1 MSLINDMLKDL
12 EARKAAEGQGFP
24 STDRAGLH
32 IEELRHTDVT
42 PPIEKDVQR
51 RLSWLFVP
59 FLLALL
65 AIAVA
70 LYLAHPS
77 VPEPGPES
85 SSPTAS
91 EPSLPAP
98 TAEQASLGAPPA
110 SAQVSPSMDNAASV
124 AKDALQLLS
133 LSATEK
139 GRELQ
144 LTLTLSA
151 ALDRPAQL
159 RREGER
165 VELHLP
171 GVQAAVLDRPHA
183 SLHGWHSE
191 ARPEGWLMGF
201 TWPKEGEVQ
210 LSPRLE
216 GDGLAR
222 WTLTLLMPDDALR
235 KATAFPTLPG
245 PSMADAPPKPETSRP
260 LAATPRPSADKGE
273 KRSMVSLTPL
283 QQAEALYSEAWQLQQ
298 KDRAELAVEKL
309 RQAVQ
314 VLPEHMRARE
324 LLIRLLLRSGR
335 SRDAEIELLRGL
347 DIQPRQPELVELM
360 VRLLADQGRSQEAL
374 AFLRTRMTADRLS
387 HQALLAVLAIRA
399 GEYNLAAEAYR
410 RAAEID
416 PHDPRWPLGR
426 AIALENSGQ
435 LTTARAAYIQALGLE
450 GLDAA
455 SRTFAQERL
464 QQLGQKE

>member
-12 EARKAAEGQGFP
+12 EARKAAEGQAFP

-70 LYLAHPS
+70 LYLARPS
-77 VPEPGPES
+77 GPEPGPES
-85 SSPTAS
+85 TPPTAS
-91 EPSLPAP
+91 ESSLPAP
-98 TAEQASLGAPPA
+98 AAEQASLSAPPA
-110 SAQVSPSMDNAASV
+110 PAPVAPSVGHTAV
-124 AKDALQLLS
+124 AKDAPQLLS
-133 LSATEK
+133 FSATEK

-151 ALDRPAQL
+151 VLDQPAQL

-165 VELHLP
+165 VELRLP
-171 GVQAAVLDRPHA
+171 GVQAAVLERPHA
-183 SLHGWHSE
+183 ALQDWHSE
-191 ARPEGWLMGF
+191 ARSEGWLIGF

-222 WTLTLLMPDDALR
+222 WTLTLLRPDEAPR
-235 KATAFPTLPG
+235 TATPLPSLAG
-245 PSMADAPPKPETSRP
+245 PSMADVPAKPETSRP
-260 LAATPRPSADKGE
+260 LPAPPRPTADKAE
-273 KRSMVSLTPL
+273 KRSTVSLTPL

-298 KDRAELAVEKL
+298 KGRTELAIEKL
-309 RQAVQ
+309 RQALQLV
-314 VLPEHMRARE
+314 PEHGRGRE
-324 LLIRLLLRSGR
+324 LLVRLLLQGGQARA
-335 SRDAEIELLRGL
+335 AELELLRGL
-347 DIQPRQPELVELM
+347 DLQPRQPELVELM
-360 VRLLADQGRSQEAL
+360 ARLLADQGRGPEAL
-374 AFLRTRMTADRLS
+374 AVLRARMTAERLS
-387 HQALLAVLAIRA
+387 HQALLAVLAARA
-399 GEYNLAAEAYR
+399 GDHGLAAEAYR
-410 RAAEID
+410 RAAELD
-416 PHDPRWPLGR
+416 PRDPRWPLGR
-426 AIALENSGQ
+426 GIALENSGQ
-435 LTTARAAYIQALGLE
+435 PGAARAAYAQALRLE

-455 SRTFAQERL
+455 ARAFVQERL
-464 QQLGQKE
+464 QQLGQGE